1 MQIFKTFCL
10 FTVEEMVVTRAD
22 FINRFKN
29 HINIGGKN
37 YVAYAD
43 AALVEVFINS
53 HIENNT
59 LIMKCAALK
68 H

>member
-1 MQIFKTFCL
+1 
-10 FTVEEMVVTRAD
+10 MVVTRAD

-43 AALVEVFINS
+43 VALVELFINS
-53 HIENNT
+53 YIENNT
-59 LIMKCAALK
+59 LIMKCAALN